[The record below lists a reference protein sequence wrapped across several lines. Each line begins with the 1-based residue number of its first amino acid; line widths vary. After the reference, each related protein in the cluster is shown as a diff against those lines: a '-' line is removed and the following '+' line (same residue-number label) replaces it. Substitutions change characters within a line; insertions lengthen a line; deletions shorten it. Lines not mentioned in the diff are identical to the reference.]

1 LNKFSTSPS
10 GIFGSLWS
18 NRGLIFMLAEREII
32 GKYKGS
38 YVGVFWSIFNPALM
52 LIVYTFIFSVVFKA
66 RWNVESDSKTEFA
79 LILFSGLIIYNFFV
93 ECFNKAPL
101 IILSNVNYVKK
112 IVFPLEIL
120 AWVSLVAALFQ
131 AFISFLIWVV
141 AYSIIFGTPHL
152 STLIF
157 PIIIIPTILFTL
169 GISWIMGS
177 LGVYLRDLSQIT
189 GLISMLLMFLT
200 PIFYPI
206 ASIPKEYRM
215 YIEINP
221 LTSVV
226 EQVRGILFF
235 GKFPNF
241 QEYFIS
247 LFLSM
252 IFAYLGYVWFQ
263 KTRKGFADVI

>member
-1 LNKFSTSPS
+1 
-10 GIFGSLWS
+10 
-18 NRGLIFMLAEREII
+18 
-32 GKYKGS
+32 
-38 YVGVFWSIFNPALM
+38 
-52 LIVYTFIFSVVFKA
+52 
-66 RWNVESDSKTEFA
+66 
-79 LILFSGLIIYNFFV
+79 
-93 ECFNKAPL
+93 
-101 IILSNVNYVKK
+101 
-112 IVFPLEIL
+112 
-120 AWVSLVAALFQ
+120 
-131 AFISFLIWVV
+131 
-141 AYSIIFGTPHL
+141 
-152 STLIF
+152 
-157 PIIIIPTILFTL
+157 
-169 GISWIMGS
+169 MGS

-189 GLISMLLMFLT
+189 GLVSMLLMFLT